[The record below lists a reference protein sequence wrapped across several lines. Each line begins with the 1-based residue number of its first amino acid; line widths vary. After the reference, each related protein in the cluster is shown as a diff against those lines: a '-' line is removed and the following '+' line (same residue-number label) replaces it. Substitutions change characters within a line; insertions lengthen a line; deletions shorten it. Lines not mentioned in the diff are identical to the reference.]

1 MASDRELTRV
11 ADATRLAAMG
21 RARRVWVA
29 ACFAF
34 ASCGR
39 DAPTTPRT
47 EESRTEARVDSP
59 TGETATAETATET
72 ATNTATENTEP
83 TEGAVEAPPA
93 IEPLVQ
99 VEIAL
104 DEDGVPM
111 PSPAL
116 RGATR
121 IGGGPWVDTIEDA
134 LGAGWID
141 WARSDGLEALATVEH
156 RRRLFVLVAAPSAVR
171 VRPRTERPVSLW
183 IAEVERRVDPEAT
196 ADDVTTN
203 GATADEAT
211 TNGATTNDATT
222 NEATTNGPANGASP
236 NGATP
241 NRASPNGASPNGATP
256 NGATPSEAAP
266 PLQHRRVALV
276 RLHEAV
282 WPSIALGSRE
292 GFACGVTSE
301 LRARDVDG
309 DGEVEVTVVAAFAP
323 VTGEEA
329 CGALAYLVGTDD
341 WNVQATFSREYS
353 VERFSAGVEE
363 YERRDA
369 RWRFED
375 ADSDGHADL
384 RVIETWRHFYDA
396 MGDDVGDGE
405 TVEASRSAGQDR
417 RETLCPYD
425 VAHDAWRCPVE
436 VGRIWFVEATER
448 DRALGNKPW

>member
-1 MASDRELTRV
+1 MVAAEAGAGAEAADRELTRV
-11 ADATRLAAMG
+11 ADATSLAAMG

-39 DAPTTPRT
+39 DAPATPRT
-47 EESRTEARVDSP
+47 EEPRTEAHVDSP
-59 TGETATAETATET
+59 AETATAETATN
-72 ATNTATENTEP
+72 AAANAAANGATETTEP
-83 TEGAVEAPPA
+83 STTEGSVEAPPV

-99 VEIAL
+99 AEIAL
-104 DEDGVPM
+104 DEDGVPI

-121 IGGGPWVDTIEDA
+121 IGRGPWVDTIEDA

-141 WARSDGLEALATVEH
+141 WARSDGLEVVATFEH
-156 RRRLFVLVAAPSAVR
+156 RRRVFALVMGPSPVR
-171 VRPRTERPVSLW
+171 VRPRAERPVSLW
-183 IAEVERRVDPEAT
+183 LAEVERRVDPEPR
-196 ADDVTTN
+196 N
-203 GATADEAT
+203 GAGGEA
-211 TNGATTNDATT
+211 
-222 NEATTNGPANGASP
+222 
-236 NGATP
+236 
-241 NRASPNGASPNGATP
+241 
-256 NGATPSEAAP
+256 ATPSEATPSEATPSAAP
-266 PLQHRRVALV
+266 PSAAPPSAAIPSEATPSEAPPSEAPPSEAPALQHRRIALV

-282 WPSIALGSRE
+282 WPSVPLGGRE

-309 DGEVEVTVVAAFAP
+309 DGEIEVTAIATFIP
-323 VTGEEA
+323 VTGEET

-384 RVIETWRHFYDA
+384 RVIETWRHSYDA

-405 TVEASRSAGQDR
+405 SVEASRSAGQDR

-436 VGRIWFVEATER
+436 VGRIWFLDGTER